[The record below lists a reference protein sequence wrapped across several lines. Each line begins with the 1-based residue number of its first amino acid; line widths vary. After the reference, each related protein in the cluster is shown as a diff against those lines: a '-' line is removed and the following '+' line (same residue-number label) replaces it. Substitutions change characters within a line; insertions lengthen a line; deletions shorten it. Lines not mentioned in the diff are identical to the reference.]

1 MKVTRF
7 RKITAGTTSAV
18 LAVLAVSL
26 MAVAI
31 PASAAGHGPLRITFK
46 KCLVADDGP
55 FEGHYEGK
63 VAGDL
68 GEGDVTFTFESVL
81 PGEVI
86 WRFSGVYTVEAA
98 LGTFSAFAEGIDNLR
113 SGSGHDVLNGEVI
126 AGDHLGAQVQVR
138 AHDTDGGACS
148 EGTITITPRK
158 ERE

>member
-7 RKITAGTTSAV
+7 RKITAGTTAGV
-18 LAVLAVSL
+18 LMVLAVSL
-26 MAVAI
+26 MAVTI

-86 WRFSGVYTVEAA
+86 WRFSGVYTITTAQ
-98 LGTFSAFAEGIDNLR
+98 GTIAAFAAGIDNLR
-113 SGSGHDVLNGEVI
+113 VRSGHDVLNGVVI
-126 AGDHLGAQVQVR
+126 AGAHLGAQVQVR
-138 AHDTDGGACS
+138 AEDTHEGACS
-148 EGTITITPRK
+148 EGTITITPSR
-158 ERE
+158 

>member
-7 RKITAGTTSAV
+7 RKITAGTTAVV

-31 PASAAGHGPLRITFK
+31 PASAAGQGPLRITFK
-46 KCLVADDGP
+46 KCFVEDKGP
-55 FEGHYEGK
+55 FGGHYEGK

-81 PGEVI
+81 HGEVI
-86 WRFSGVYTVEAA
+86 WQFSGIYTITTDQ
-98 LGTFSAFAEGIDNLR
+98 GTISAFAEGIDNLR

-148 EGTITITPRK
+148 EGTITITPSR
-158 ERE
+158 